1 MYIISPTW
9 VYIPCSVK
17 PAGAEGLYRS
27 QTRRPFYLET
37 LDVELTYI
45 GGTGGRLAICLLVN
59 RPQGLSPY
67 IKVLNVR
74 KNEIKIAAFD
84 VLSLHR

>member
-1 MYIISPTW
+1 MY
-9 VYIPCSVK
+9 VPCSVK

-27 QTRRPFYLET
+27 QTSRPFYLET

-45 GGTGGRLAICLLVN
+45 GGAGGRLAIYLLVN
-59 RPQGLSPY
+59 RSQGLLPY
-67 IKVLNVR
+67 IEVLNVR

>member
-1 MYIISPTW
+1 MY
-9 VYIPCSVK
+9 VPCSVK
-17 PAGAEGLYRS
+17 RAGAEDVYRS
-27 QTRRPFYLET
+27 QTSRPFYLET

-59 RPQGLSPY
+59 RPRGLLPY
-67 IKVLNVR
+67 IEVLNVR
-74 KNEIKIAAFD
+74 KNEIKIASFD